1 VPSSPASPARAL
13 IFDCD
18 GVLAD
23 TERYGHLPAFNQ
35 TFAEFGLPVRWS
47 VAEYREKVRIG
58 GGKERLAS
66 LLTPEFVAAAGLP
79 ADPARQRAEV
89 AAWHRR
95 KTEIYTGLVASGAVP
110 PRPGIARIVAEALA
124 AGWTLAVASTSAE
137 VSVRATLERAVG
149 AENARAVTVF
159 AGDVV
164 AHKKPAPDI
173 YRLAVDSL
181 GVPARYVVVVEDSRN
196 GLLAATGAGLA
207 CVITVNDFTA
217 GEDFSE
223 AALVVS
229 SLGDPGGERTE
240 VLANRSR
247 AAPGGWITLADL
259 ASVMPGSD
267 ESGGSDQPGG
277 AVSSV
282 SPSAAGRPQ
291 LPADPTAVPQT
302 QGAPMSTAS
311 FGDVEVVVR
320 TIAQVAVDNEKD
332 FGDLDAVVGDGDFGY
347 SMARGF
353 ELVLQDWDGFDRADI
368 GTFLKKVAVVITSR
382 IGGTSGPIWGTA
394 FLRAGATAGA
404 VDELEP
410 AQVVAMLRAAIA
422 GIKARGKSD
431 VGDKTLLD
439 ALVPAVDTIEAQI
452 AEGHDA
458 ATTLAAAAAT
468 ARERAEATRPMQ
480 AMRGRASYTGER
492 SIGTL
497 DAGAVAVAVMF
508 EALAERWPE
517 LPAQS

>member
-1 VPSSPASPARAL
+1 VTAVSGAPAL
-13 IFDCD
+13 VLDCD

-47 VAEYREKVRIG
+47 VADYAEKLRIG
-58 GGKERLAS
+58 GGKERMAS

-79 ADPARQRAEV
+79 ADAEGQQAAI

-95 KTEIYTGLVASGAVP
+95 KTDIYAGLIASGAVP
-110 PRPGIARIVAEALA
+110 ARPGVARVVAEALA
-124 AGWTLAVASTSAE
+124 AGWPVAVASTSAE
-137 VSVRATLERAVG
+137 PSVRATLSRAVG
-149 AENARAVTVF
+149 AEHARAVSVF
-159 AGDVV
+159 AGDIVPR
-164 AHKKPAPDI
+164 KKPAPDI
-173 YRLAVDSL
+173 YLLALASL
-181 GVPARYVVVVEDSRN
+181 GLPADRVVVVEDSRN
-196 GLLAATGAGLA
+196 GLLAAAGAGLT
-207 CVITVNDFTA
+207 CLITVNDYTA
-217 GEDFSE
+217 GEDFTE

-229 SLGDPGGERTE
+229 SLGDPGGEAAV

-247 AAPGGWITLADL
+247 ATPGDWITLDDL
-259 ASVMPGSD
+259 NAL
-267 ESGGSDQPGG
+267 
-277 AVSSV
+277 
-282 SPSAAGRPQ
+282 
-291 LPADPTAVPQT
+291 LP
-302 QGAPMSTAS
+302 QGAPMPTADLS
-311 FGDVEVVVR
+311 DVEAVVH
-320 TIAQVAVDNEKD
+320 TIATVAVDNEKY

-353 ELVLQDWDGFDRADI
+353 ELVLSGWADFDRTDI

-394 FLRAGATAGA
+394 FLRAGGA
-404 VDELEP
+404 VGAADRLEP
-410 AQVVAMLRAAIA
+410 AQVIAMLRASIE

-439 ALVPAVDTIEAQI
+439 ALVPAVDVIEEQVGA
-452 AEGHDA
+452 GHDA
-458 ATTLAAAAAT
+458 AESLRAAAVV
-468 ARERAEATRPMQ
+468 ARERAEATRPML

-508 EALAERWPE
+508 EALAEQWGKRQ
-517 LPAQS
+517 AGS